1 MRTTA
6 GIVLAVVLAV
16 ALATWMRS
24 ASDHVGPTAPAP
36 AEASAGPMLPLELMK
51 KSDRN
56 LPDKTVPEPF

>member
-16 ALATWMRS
+16 ALATLMRF

-36 AEASAGPMLPLELMK
+36 EEASTGPMLPLELMK
-51 KSDRN
+51 KSGKD
-56 LPDKTVPEPF
+56 LPDKTVREPF